1 MKKLFLIVS
10 LVPIL
15 MGIANG
21 QSVEKPKLFT
31 PQELS
36 ADLDTLAKYIEETHP
51 NAFYKLSKTEFNQ
64 GLETIKRKM
73 DTPISSVDF
82 YFLISPLI
90 AKIEDGHTFVRFPGN
105 EFLETNPY
113 HFTYKV
119 KLSNQEPYILVV
131 RPYRTFVGE
140 LPAGTEIL
148 SINGIESKRII
159 QDIINLNSG
168 ESRDFRL
175 ERSVDFNFYLTGW
188 YKMEKT
194 FTVKYKEKNQIKT
207 KTIQGIRNET
217 LFQRLKADTTG
228 LNQVQTN
235 SSNYSITIRPE
246 ISTAIIDFVSFS
258 DLESF
263 KKFIDSAFTQ
273 IQQQKI
279 RNLII
284 DIRKNGGGNS
294 AIGDEFFQYIAHH
307 PFNQFAKTKV
317 KYSNL
322 RSRCYN
328 EYFLATKDSSFFL
341 GTNKTDGTTEEFSD
355 TSTVPLRD
363 NPLRFNGNIYLLTSV
378 STFSSASDFAQCF
391 KYYKMGTIIGQETG
405 GWIVC
410 YGDVISGV
418 LPNTQLQVGI
428 SHKLF
433 YSIGARK
440 DDFHGVIPDIEIPS
454 EKALDYTLDKITK
467 KQ

>member
-1 MKKLFLIVS
+1 MKNLFLIVS
-10 LVPIL
+10 LIPFL
-15 MGIANG
+15 MGITYG
-21 QSVEKPKLFT
+21 QTAEKPKLFT

-36 ADLDTLAKYIEETHP
+36 ADLDTLAKYIEETHL
-51 NAFYKLSKTEFNQ
+51 NAFYKLPKTEFYK
-64 GLETIKRKM
+64 GIKTIKSKINK
-73 DTPISSVDF
+73 PISSVDF

-90 AKIEDGHTFVRFPGN
+90 AKIEDGHTFVRFPEN
-105 EFLETNPY
+105 EFLESNPD

-119 KLSNQEPYILVV
+119 KLSNKEPYLCII
-131 RPYRTFVGE
+131 RPYRTFASE
-140 LPAGTEIL
+140 LPTGAEIL
-148 SINGIESKRII
+148 SINGIESKKII
-159 QDIINLNSG
+159 QDIVNLNSG

-175 ERSVDFNFYLTGW
+175 DRAIDFNYYLTAW
-188 YKMEKT
+188 YKMEKS
-194 FTVKYKEKNQIKT
+194 FIVKYKEKNQIKT
-207 KTIQGIRNET
+207 KTIQGIKNDT
-217 LFQRLKADTTG
+217 LYKRLKADTTG
-228 LNQVQTN
+228 LKQIQTN
-235 SSNYSITIRPE
+235 FENYSLTIQPQ

-258 DLESF
+258 NMEAF

-294 AIGDEFFQYIAHH
+294 GIGDEFFQYISHH

-418 LPNTQLQVGI
+418 LPNTKLHLGI

-433 YSIGARK
+433 YSIGAQK

-454 EKALDYTLDKITK
+454 ETALDYTLDKITK